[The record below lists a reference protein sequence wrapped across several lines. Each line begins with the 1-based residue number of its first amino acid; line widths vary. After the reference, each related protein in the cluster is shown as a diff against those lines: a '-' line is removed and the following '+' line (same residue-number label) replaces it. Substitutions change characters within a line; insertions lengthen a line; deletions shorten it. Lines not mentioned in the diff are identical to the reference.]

1 MSQKV
6 EKVYDFLNPNI
17 YTPPKKNG
25 NTLSDLEGW
34 PQLRIYWHG
43 WVGGWVNEIQNK
55 AEAQPAW
62 LQLAA
67 GAVAGAQLSLAT
79 FRDLKGFQGSLM
91 DFNGFNGFK
100 GVLRELNG
108 FQGILS
114 HSNGSKGILVDFNG
128 FSGILRDFWDFKVFP
143 EAFYFIF
150 DFVKLCLY
158 LFDFVL
164 MTQLCTNFVLVFVP
178 LIILAR
184 ITLQSPTPTK
194 PLSPPLWGSGGYW
207 YPHMPKS
214 VSKAPNIPILI
225 PEQNKDKRR
234 Y

>member
-1 MSQKV
+1 MKCKIKLKLSQLGCSWQL
-6 EKVYDFLNPNI
+6 ELLL
-17 YTPPKKNG
+17 G
-25 NTLSDLEGW
+25 LSW
-34 PQLRIYWHG
+34 
-43 WVGGWVNEIQNK
+43 
-55 AEAQPAW
+55 AW
-62 LQLAA
+62 QHLGIL
-67 GAVAGAQLSLAT
+67 
-79 FRDLKGFQGSLM
+79 RDLKGFQGSLM
-91 DFNGFNGFK
+91 DFNGFDGFK

-114 HSNGSKGILVDFNG
+114 HSKGSKGILVDFNG

-194 PLSPPLWGSGGYW
+194 PLSPPYGVAGGTGTPTCQNLYRKPQIYRYW
-207 YPHMPKS
+207 YQNRIKINDDTDNCINFHSYTDIEKDFYTNS
-214 VSKAPNIPILI
+214 DTDNRKI
-225 PEQNKDKRR
+225 PEK
-234 Y
+234 